1 MLTKNFFGI
10 YQENDEGYYS
20 GIQKKQIIQWC
31 GIFIDRI
38 TDEVIDRI
46 ILSVMSLII
55 FNLWPDDRSL
65 SPPLPFLLL
74 SYAFFF
80 ATNNHP
86 SPHLNINTIQSLVTN
101 STTTTLSLW
110 RFSTLSICFCLGIL
124 IQILLVCT
132 WKTICFSRYH
142 DKKDGWVSF

>member
-38 TDEVIDRI
+38 TDEVTDRI
-46 ILSVMSLII
+46 ILSVMPLII
-55 FNLWPDDRSL
+55 FNLWPDDRPL

-74 SYAFFF
+74 SYAFF
-80 ATNNHP
+80 
-86 SPHLNINTIQSLVTN
+86 SQQ
-101 STTTTLSLW
+101 TTTPPPISTSTQFNLLW
-110 RFSTLSICFCLGIL
+110 Q
-124 IQILLVCT
+124 IQPPQHSVCED
-132 WKTICFSRYH
+132 SPL
-142 DKKDGWVSF
+142 